1 MGSIIAVELAVVKIE
16 LAKEKLSVLDCK
28 PSLRKRKD

>member
-1 MGSIIAVELAVVKIE
+1 MRSIIAAELAVVKVE
-16 LAKEKLSVLDCK
+16 LAKNKLSVLGCK